1 MNIDLTHFFEQFEG
15 LEADNIGQWPKVAK
29 ITLAIFLAIVVF
41 VLGYFFL
48 ISDKITQLDRFVAEE
63 VSLKSQYQA
72 KYHAVANLELFE
84 QQMKEAEEFMKEAQ
98 NDAKTFF
105 EKQSKKEKKEI
116 SYRFERDED
125 RLSLSDCEDQLRE
138 WAKDLVDREIE
149 RRPEGAKLK
158 DLKDLKQ
165 KAIDNV
171 MESGTPD
178 ELKQSLN
185 LVVKHIGLTWNVD
198 TSKIKAIAQS

>member
-1 MNIDLTHFFEQFEG
+1 MG
-15 LEADNIGQWPKVAK
+15 A
-29 ITLAIFLAIVVF
+29 
-41 VLGYFFL
+41 
-48 ISDKITQLDRFVAEE
+48 DKIL
-63 VSLKSQYQA
+63 
-72 KYHAVANLELFE
+72 
-84 QQMKEAEEFMKEAQ
+84 QQMKEAEEFMLQAQ
-98 NDAKTFF
+98 RDAKTFF
-105 EKQSKKEKKEI
+105 EKQSKKEKKQLD
-116 SYRFERDED
+116 YRFDRDED
-125 RLSLSDCEDQLRE
+125 RLSYSDCEEQLRD

-185 LVVKHIGLTWNVD
+185 LVVKTIGLTWNVD

>member
-1 MNIDLTHFFEQFEG
+1 MG
-15 LEADNIGQWPKVAK
+15 A
-29 ITLAIFLAIVVF
+29 
-41 VLGYFFL
+41 
-48 ISDKITQLDRFVAEE
+48 DKIL
-63 VSLKSQYQA
+63 A
-72 KYHAVANLELFE
+72 K
-84 QQMKEAEEFMKEAQ
+84 MKEAEEFMKEAQ

-116 SYRFERDED
+116 SYRFERDDSD

-149 RRPEGAKLK
+149 KRPEGAKLK

-185 LVVKHIGLTWNVD
+185 LVVRHIG
-198 TSKIKAIAQS
+198 

>member
-1 MNIDLTHFFEQFEG
+1 MTKMTKYQLEHFE
-15 LEADNIGQWPKVAK
+15 NKVNR
-29 ITLAIFLAIVVF
+29 
-41 VLGYFFL
+41 YFQPL
-48 ISDKITQLDRFVAEE
+48 ISEQELLIKQYKTEATNNVVKKLAKKMGADKIL
-63 VSLKSQYQA
+63 A
-72 KYHAVANLELFE
+72 K
-84 QQMKEAEEFMKEAQ
+84 MKEAEEFMKEAQ

-105 EKQSKKEKKEI
+105 EKQSKKEKKDL
-116 SYRFERDED
+116 SYSFERDDE
-125 RLSLSDCEDQLRE
+125 RLRLSDCEDQLRS

-149 RRPEGAKLK
+149 RRPEGKTLK

>member
-1 MNIDLTHFFEQFEG
+1 MTKYQLEHFENKVNRYFQPLIDEQQ
-15 LEADNIGQWPKVAK
+15 LLIKQYRTEATNNVVKKLAK
-29 ITLAIFLAIVVF
+29 KMGA
-41 VLGYFFL
+41 
-48 ISDKITQLDRFVAEE
+48 DKIL
-63 VSLKSQYQA
+63 A
-72 KYHAVANLELFE
+72 K
-84 QQMKEAEEFMKEAQ
+84 MKEAEEFMKEAQ
-98 NDAKTFF
+98 NNAKTFF

-125 RLSLSDCEDQLRE
+125 RLSLSDCEDQLRD

-198 TSKIKAIAQS
+198 TSKIKQLAQN

>member
-1 MNIDLTHFFEQFEG
+1 MG
-15 LEADNIGQWPKVAK
+15 A
-29 ITLAIFLAIVVF
+29 
-41 VLGYFFL
+41 
-48 ISDKITQLDRFVAEE
+48 DKIL
-63 VSLKSQYQA
+63 A
-72 KYHAVANLELFE
+72 K
-84 QQMKEAEEFMKEAQ
+84 MKQAEEFMLQAQ
-98 NDAKTFF
+98 RDAKTFF
-105 EKQSKKEKKEI
+105 EKQSKKEKKELD
-116 SYRFERDED
+116 YRFDRDED
-125 RLSLSDCEDQLRE
+125 RLRLSDCEEQLRE
-138 WAKDLVDREIE
+138 WAKELVDREIE

>member
-1 MNIDLTHFFEQFEG
+1 MTKMTKYQLEHFE
-15 LEADNIGQWPKVAK
+15 NKVNR
-29 ITLAIFLAIVVF
+29 
-41 VLGYFFL
+41 YFQPL
-48 ISDKITQLDRFVAEE
+48 ISEQELLIKQYKTEATNNVVKKLAKKMGADKIL
-63 VSLKSQYQA
+63 
-72 KYHAVANLELFE
+72 

-98 NDAKTFF
+98 NNAKTFF
-105 EKQSKKEKKEI
+105 EKQSKKEKKEL
-116 SYRFERDED
+116 SYSFERDDE
-125 RLSLSDCEDQLRE
+125 RLTLEDCEEQLRE

-171 MESGTPD
+171 MESGTPE

>member
-1 MNIDLTHFFEQFEG
+1 MTKMTKYQLEHFENKVNRYFQPLIDEQQ
-15 LEADNIGQWPKVAK
+15 LLIKQYRTEATNNVVKKLAK
-29 ITLAIFLAIVVF
+29 KMGA
-41 VLGYFFL
+41 
-48 ISDKITQLDRFVAEE
+48 DKIL
-63 VSLKSQYQA
+63 A
-72 KYHAVANLELFE
+72 K
-84 QQMKEAEEFMKEAQ
+84 MKEAEEFMKEAQ

-125 RLSLSDCEDQLRE
+125 RLSYSDCEDQLRE

-198 TSKIKAIAQS
+198 TSKIKQLAQS

>member
-1 MNIDLTHFFEQFEG
+1 MTKMTKYQLEHFENKVNRYFQPLIDEQQ
-15 LEADNIGQWPKVAK
+15 LLIKQYRTEATNNVVKKLAK
-29 ITLAIFLAIVVF
+29 KMGA
-41 VLGYFFL
+41 
-48 ISDKITQLDRFVAEE
+48 DKIL
-63 VSLKSQYQA
+63 A
-72 KYHAVANLELFE
+72 K
-84 QQMKEAEEFMKEAQ
+84 MKEAEEFMLEAQ
-98 NDAKTFF
+98 RDAKTFF

-116 SYRFERDED
+116 NYAFDRDED
-125 RLSLSDCEDQLRE
+125 RLKLSDCEEQLRE

>member
-1 MNIDLTHFFEQFEG
+1 MD
-15 LEADNIGQWPKVAK
+15 
-29 ITLAIFLAIVVF
+29 
-41 VLGYFFL
+41 
-48 ISDKITQLDRFVAEE
+48 
-63 VSLKSQYQA
+63 
-72 KYHAVANLELFE
+72 
-84 QQMKEAEEFMKEAQ
+84 
-98 NDAKTFF
+98 
-105 EKQSKKEKKEI
+105 
-116 SYRFERDED
+116 YRLSNRDEE
-125 RLSLSDCEDQLRE
+125 RLTLFDCEDQLRD

>member
-1 MNIDLTHFFEQFEG
+1 MTKMTKYQLEHFENKVNRYFQPLIDEQH
-15 LEADNIGQWPKVAK
+15 LLIKQYRTEATNNVVKKLAK
-29 ITLAIFLAIVVF
+29 KMGA
-41 VLGYFFL
+41 
-48 ISDKITQLDRFVAEE
+48 DKILAR
-63 VSLKSQYQA
+63 
-72 KYHAVANLELFE
+72 
-84 QQMKEAEEFMKEAQ
+84 MKEAEEFMKQAQ
-98 NDAKTFF
+98 DDAKTFF

-125 RLSLSDCEDQLRE
+125 RLSLSDCDDHLRD
-138 WAKDLVDREIE
+138 WANDLGDREIE
-149 RRPEGAKLK
+149 RRPEGAK
-158 DLKDLKQ
+158 LKDLKQ

-198 TSKIKAIAQS
+198 TTRIKHISSQS

>member
-1 MNIDLTHFFEQFEG
+1 MTKMTKYQLEHFENKVERYFRPLIDEQQ
-15 LEADNIGQWPKVAK
+15 LLIKQYRTEATNNVVKKLAK
-29 ITLAIFLAIVVF
+29 KMGA
-41 VLGYFFL
+41 
-48 ISDKITQLDRFVAEE
+48 DKIL
-63 VSLKSQYQA
+63 A
-72 KYHAVANLELFE
+72 K
-84 QQMKEAEEFMKEAQ
+84 MKEAEEFMKEAQ

-105 EKQSKKEKKEI
+105 EKQSKKEKKDLD
-116 SYRFERDED
+116 YRFERDDD
-125 RLSLSDCEDQLRE
+125 RLRLSDCEEQLRD

-185 LVVKHIGLTWNVD
+185 LVVKTIGLTWNVD

>member
-1 MNIDLTHFFEQFEG
+1 MTKMTKYQLEHFE
-15 LEADNIGQWPKVAK
+15 NKVNR
-29 ITLAIFLAIVVF
+29 
-41 VLGYFFL
+41 YFQPL
-48 ISDKITQLDRFVAEE
+48 ISEQELLIKQYKTEATNNVVKKLAKKMGADKILA
-63 VSLKSQYQA
+63 
-72 KYHAVANLELFE
+72 
-84 QQMKEAEEFMKEAQ
+84 QMKEAEDFMKEAQ
-98 NDAKTFF
+98 NNAKTFF
-105 EKQSKKEKKEI
+105 EKQSKKEKKDLD
-116 SYRFERDED
+116 YRLERDND
-125 RLSLSDCEDQLRE
+125 RITLSDCEDQLRQ

>member
-1 MNIDLTHFFEQFEG
+1 MTKYQLEHFENKVNRYFQPLIDEQQ
-15 LEADNIGQWPKVAK
+15 LLIKQYRTEATNNVVKKLAK
-29 ITLAIFLAIVVF
+29 KMGA
-41 VLGYFFL
+41 
-48 ISDKITQLDRFVAEE
+48 DKILA
-63 VSLKSQYQA
+63 
-72 KYHAVANLELFE
+72 
-84 QQMKEAEEFMKEAQ
+84 QMKEAEDFMKEAQ
-98 NDAKTFF
+98 NNAKPFF
-105 EKQSKKEKKEI
+105 EKVSKKEKKELD
-116 SYRFERDED
+116 YRFERGEE
-125 RLSLSDCEDQLRE
+125 RLSLSDCEEQLRD

-185 LVVKHIGLTWNVD
+185 LVVKTIGLTWNVD
-198 TSKIKAIAQS
+198 TSKIKAITQS

>member
-1 MNIDLTHFFEQFEG
+1 MTKMTKYQLEHYESKVNRYFEPLINEQQ
-15 LEADNIGQWPKVAK
+15 LLVKQYRTQATNN
-29 ITLAIFLAIVVF
+29 VVKK
-41 VLGYFFL
+41 LSKKMGA
-48 ISDKITQLDRFVAEE
+48 DKILAR
-63 VSLKSQYQA
+63 
-72 KYHAVANLELFE
+72 
-84 QQMKEAEEFMKEAQ
+84 MKQAEEFMLQAQ
-98 NDAKTFF
+98 RDAKTFF
-105 EKQSKKEKKEI
+105 EKQSKKEKKDLD
-116 SYRFERDED
+116 YRLEREDE
-125 RLSLSDCEDQLRE
+125 RLTLSDCEEQLRS

>member
-1 MNIDLTHFFEQFEG
+1 MTKYQLEHFESKVNRYFQPLIDEQQ
-15 LEADNIGQWPKVAK
+15 LLIKQYRTEATNNVVKKLAK
-29 ITLAIFLAIVVF
+29 KMGA
-41 VLGYFFL
+41 
-48 ISDKITQLDRFVAEE
+48 DKIL
-63 VSLKSQYQA
+63 A
-72 KYHAVANLELFE
+72 K
-84 QQMKEAEEFMKEAQ
+84 MKEAEEFMLEAQ
-98 NDAKTFF
+98 RDAKTFF

-116 SYRFERDED
+116 NYAFDRDED
-125 RLSLSDCEDQLRE
+125 RLRLSDCEEQLRE
-138 WAKDLVDREIE
+138 WAKELVDREIE
-149 RRPEGAKLK
+149 KRPEGAKLK

-185 LVVKHIGLTWNVD
+185 LVVKHIGLSWNVD

>member
-1 MNIDLTHFFEQFEG
+1 MTKYQLEHFENKVERYFRPLIDEQQ
-15 LEADNIGQWPKVAK
+15 LLIKQYRTEATNNVVKKLAK
-29 ITLAIFLAIVVF
+29 KMGA
-41 VLGYFFL
+41 
-48 ISDKITQLDRFVAEE
+48 DKILA
-63 VSLKSQYQA
+63 
-72 KYHAVANLELFE
+72 
-84 QQMKEAEEFMKEAQ
+84 QMKEAEEFMKEAQ
-98 NDAKTFF
+98 NNAKTFF

-116 SYRFERDED
+116 SYRLERDED
-125 RLSLSDCEDQLRE
+125 RISLEDCEDQLRE

-149 RRPEGAKLK
+149 KRPEGAKLK

-198 TSKIKAIAQS
+198 TSKIKQLAQS

>member
-1 MNIDLTHFFEQFEG
+1 MTKMTKYQLEHFESKVNRYFEPLINEQQ
-15 LEADNIGQWPKVAK
+15 LLIKQYRTEATNNVVKKLAK
-29 ITLAIFLAIVVF
+29 KMGA
-41 VLGYFFL
+41 
-48 ISDKITQLDRFVAEE
+48 DKIL
-63 VSLKSQYQA
+63 A
-72 KYHAVANLELFE
+72 K
-84 QQMKEAEEFMKEAQ
+84 MKEAEEFMLEAQ
-98 NDAKTFF
+98 RDAKTFF

-116 SYRFERDED
+116 NYAFDRDED
-125 RLSLSDCEDQLRE
+125 RLRLSDCEEQLRE
-138 WAKDLVDREIE
+138 WAKELVDREIE

>member
-1 MNIDLTHFFEQFEG
+1 MTKMTKYQLEHFEIKVNRYFEPIISEQQ
-15 LEADNIGQWPKVAK
+15 LLIKQYRTEATNNVVKKLAK
-29 ITLAIFLAIVVF
+29 KMGA
-41 VLGYFFL
+41 
-48 ISDKITQLDRFVAEE
+48 DKIL
-63 VSLKSQYQA
+63 A
-72 KYHAVANLELFE
+72 K
-84 QQMKEAEEFMKEAQ
+84 MKEAEEFMLEAQ
-98 NDAKTFF
+98 RDAKTFF

-116 SYRFERDED
+116 NYAFDRDED
-125 RLSLSDCEDQLRE
+125 RLRLSDCEEQLRE
-138 WAKDLVDREIE
+138 WAKELVDREIE

-185 LVVKHIGLTWNVD
+185 LVVKTIGLTWNVD

>member
-1 MNIDLTHFFEQFEG
+1 MTKMTKYQLEHFENKVNRYFQPLIDEQQ
-15 LEADNIGQWPKVAK
+15 LLIKQYRTDATNNVVKKLAK
-29 ITLAIFLAIVVF
+29 KMGA
-41 VLGYFFL
+41 
-48 ISDKITQLDRFVAEE
+48 DKIL
-63 VSLKSQYQA
+63 A
-72 KYHAVANLELFE
+72 K
-84 QQMKEAEEFMKEAQ
+84 MKQAEEFMKEAQ

-105 EKQSKKEKKEI
+105 EKQSKKEKKELD
-116 SYRFERDED
+116 YRFERDDD
-125 RLSLSDCEDQLRE
+125 RLSYSNCEDQLRE

-149 RRPEGAKLK
+149 KRPEGAKLK

-198 TSKIKAIAQS
+198 TTRIKHISSQS

>member
-1 MNIDLTHFFEQFEG
+1 MG
-15 LEADNIGQWPKVAK
+15 A
-29 ITLAIFLAIVVF
+29 
-41 VLGYFFL
+41 
-48 ISDKITQLDRFVAEE
+48 DKIL
-63 VSLKSQYQA
+63 A
-72 KYHAVANLELFE
+72 K
-84 QQMKEAEEFMKEAQ
+84 MKEAEEFMLEAQ
-98 NDAKTFF
+98 RDAKTFF
-105 EKQSKKEKKEI
+105 EKVSKKEKKELD
-116 SYRFERDED
+116 YRLHRDED
-125 RLSLSDCEDQLRE
+125 RLSLSDCEEQLRD

-158 DLKDLKQ
+158 DLNDLKQ

>member
-1 MNIDLTHFFEQFEG
+1 MTKMTKYQLEHFENKVNRYFQPLIDEQQ
-15 LEADNIGQWPKVAK
+15 LLIKQYRTEATNNVVKKLAK
-29 ITLAIFLAIVVF
+29 KMGA
-41 VLGYFFL
+41 
-48 ISDKITQLDRFVAEE
+48 DKIL
-63 VSLKSQYQA
+63 A
-72 KYHAVANLELFE
+72 K
-84 QQMKEAEEFMKEAQ
+84 MKEAEDFMKEAQ
-98 NDAKTFF
+98 NNAKTFF

-125 RLSLSDCEDQLRE
+125 RLSLEDCEDQLRE

-198 TSKIKAIAQS
+198 TSKIKQLAQS

>member
-1 MNIDLTHFFEQFEG
+1 MTKYQLEHFE
-15 LEADNIGQWPKVAK
+15 NKVNR
-29 ITLAIFLAIVVF
+29 
-41 VLGYFFL
+41 YFQPL
-48 ISDKITQLDRFVAEE
+48 ISEQQLLIKQYRTEATNNVVKKLAKKMGADKIL
-63 VSLKSQYQA
+63 A
-72 KYHAVANLELFE
+72 K
-84 QQMKEAEEFMKEAQ
+84 MKEAEEFMLEAQ
-98 NDAKTFF
+98 RDAKTFF

-116 SYRFERDED
+116 NYAFDRDED
-125 RLSLSDCEDQLRE
+125 RLRLSDCEEQLRE
-138 WAKDLVDREIE
+138 WAKELVDREIE

-198 TSKIKAIAQS
+198 TSKIKQIAQS

>member
-1 MNIDLTHFFEQFEG
+1 MTKMTKYQLEHFENKVNRYFQPLIDEQH
-15 LEADNIGQWPKVAK
+15 LLIKQYRTEATNNVVKKLAK
-29 ITLAIFLAIVVF
+29 KMGA
-41 VLGYFFL
+41 
-48 ISDKITQLDRFVAEE
+48 DKIL
-63 VSLKSQYQA
+63 A
-72 KYHAVANLELFE
+72 K
-84 QQMKEAEEFMKEAQ
+84 MKEAEEFMKEAQ

-105 EKQSKKEKKEI
+105 EKQSKKEKKDLD
-116 SYRFERDED
+116 YRFERDDD
-125 RLSLSDCEDQLRE
+125 RLRLSDCEEQLRD

-149 RRPEGAKLK
+149 RRPEAAKLK

>member
-1 MNIDLTHFFEQFEG
+1 MTKYQLEHLENKVNRYFAPLIDEQQ
-15 LEADNIGQWPKVAK
+15 LLIKQYRTEATNNVVKKLAK
-29 ITLAIFLAIVVF
+29 KMGA
-41 VLGYFFL
+41 
-48 ISDKITQLDRFVAEE
+48 DKIL
-63 VSLKSQYQA
+63 A
-72 KYHAVANLELFE
+72 K
-84 QQMKEAEEFMKEAQ
+84 MKEAEEFMLEAQ
-98 NDAKTFF
+98 RDAKTFF

-116 SYRFERDED
+116 NYAFDRDED
-125 RLSLSDCEDQLRE
+125 RLRLSDCEEQLRE

-198 TSKIKAIAQS
+198 TSKIKAIAQN

>member
-1 MNIDLTHFFEQFEG
+1 MTKMTKYQLEHFENKVNRYFQPLIDEQQ
-15 LEADNIGQWPKVAK
+15 LLIKQYRTEATNNVVKKLAK
-29 ITLAIFLAIVVF
+29 KMGA
-41 VLGYFFL
+41 
-48 ISDKITQLDRFVAEE
+48 DKIL
-63 VSLKSQYQA
+63 A
-72 KYHAVANLELFE
+72 K
-84 QQMKEAEEFMKEAQ
+84 MKEAEEFMKKAQ
-98 NDAKTFF
+98 DDAKTFF
-105 EKQSKKEKKEI
+105 EKQSKKEKKDLD
-116 SYRFERDED
+116 YRLERDND
-125 RLSLSDCEDQLRE
+125 RITLSDCEEQLRE

>member
-1 MNIDLTHFFEQFEG
+1 MTKMTKYQLEHFENKVNRYFQPLIEEQQ
-15 LEADNIGQWPKVAK
+15 LLVKQYRTEATNNVVKKLAK
-29 ITLAIFLAIVVF
+29 KMGA
-41 VLGYFFL
+41 
-48 ISDKITQLDRFVAEE
+48 DKIL
-63 VSLKSQYQA
+63 A
-72 KYHAVANLELFE
+72 K
-84 QQMKEAEEFMKEAQ
+84 MKEAEDFMKQAQ

-116 SYRFERDED
+116 SYAFERHNDD
-125 RLSLSDCEDQLRE
+125 RLSYSDCEEQLRS

-185 LVVKHIGLTWNVD
+185 LVVKTIGLTWNVD